1 MRVFTRLALLGGI
14 LSALLLVVGGM
25 GLYGLAATNEALRT
39 VYEDRTV
46 PAGQLGEIGAKL
58 ISNQLAARRISLS
71 TASRPVSHL

>member
-1 MRVFTRLALLGGI
+1 LGGI

-58 ISNQLAARRISLS
+58 ISNQLALS
-71 TASRPVSHL
+71 AALITPTPEVIAANG

>member
-1 MRVFTRLALLGGI
+1 M
-14 LSALLLVVGGM
+14 GGM

-58 ISNQLAARRISLS
+58 ISNQLALS
-71 TASRPVSHL
+71 AALITPTPEVIAANG